1 MQDLF
6 DMKREELN
14 DFLKRLVSNIND
26 KNKLEQIL
34 DNNIYIN
41 EAQEELNQRFC
52 DKYDESMITFQGM
65 LNGDKDSFFNSHF
78 ATTFKQSPTSTTYRL
93 LLKKFNLLDQLEN
106 NCIQKQ
112 ADFSFGSR
120 YENFGSIILLILSTA
135 FLIMSFLYNWIPL
148 LKILMMLFFIS
159 SIYLLYCTYKFKKY
173 ETKIEEVMNEK
184 DTVAA
189 EMKKISLPYLQKMFE
204 EALDEWENDPN
215 NIEVMKEAK
224 ENTEKIREQLVS
236 IDLDGLKLIPVKFRS
251 LEFLQ
256 LFETFLQDGRA
267 DSWKECVNL
276 YHQDVQFDEN
286 IRHHR
291 EQEEHNRQQ
300 SKLQQQ
306 ELWEQR
312 HQSDLQRQQLNE
324 SVRQSDLQRQQLNE
338 SIRQSTIQQEQLNE
352 NIKQST
358 LQHQQ
363 LNEMANQSKMQRDQ
377 LQEARKQTANQG
389 KQLDELRKHTRIGK
403 IIGASSILQNVQLN
417 NIHKEQKDHD
427 RWVEKG
433 FRTKEEEEQY
443 RRTHPKWSRNHPR
456 QGYYR

>member
-1 MQDLF
+1 M
-6 DMKREELN
+6 
-14 DFLKRLVSNIND
+14 
-26 KNKLEQIL
+26 
-34 DNNIYIN
+34 
-41 EAQEELNQRFC
+41 
-52 DKYDESMITFQGM
+52 
-65 LNGDKDSFFNSHF
+65 
-78 ATTFKQSPTSTTYRL
+78 

-106 NCIQKQ
+106 NYIQKQ
-112 ADFSFGSR
+112 ADFSLGSR

-135 FLIMSFLYNWIPL
+135 SLIMSFLYHWIPL
-148 LKILMMLFFIS
+148 LKVLMMLLFVG
-159 SIYLLYCTYKFKKY
+159 SIYLLYCTYKFRKY
-173 ETKIEEVMNEK
+173 ETKTKEVMKKK
-184 DTVAA
+184 DAVAA
-189 EMKKISLPYLQKMFE
+189 EMKKVSLPYLQKMFD
-204 EALDEWENDPN
+204 EALNEWENDPN
-215 NIEVMKEAK
+215 NIEIMKEAK
-224 ENTEKIREQLVS
+224 ENTEKIREQLAT

-251 LEFLQ
+251 PEFLQ

-300 SKLQQQ
+300 SELQQQ

-363 LNEMANQSKMQRDQ
+363 LDEMANQSKIQKDQ
-377 LQEARKQTANQG
+377 LHEARKQTANQG

-417 NIHKEQKDHD
+417 DIHKEQKDHD

>member
-6 DMKREELN
+6 DMKREELK
-14 DFLKRLVSNIND
+14 DFLKHLIGNVND
-26 KNKLEQIL
+26 KNELEQIL
-34 DNNIYIN
+34 DNNVYIN
-41 EAQEELNQRFC
+41 EANKELNQRFC
-52 DKYDESMITFQGM
+52 DKYEESMITFQGM

-78 ATTFKQSPTSTTYRL
+78 ATVFKQAPTSTTYKL

-106 NCIQKQ
+106 NYIQKR

-120 YENFGSIILLILSTA
+120 YENFGSTILLILSTA
-135 FLIMSFLYNWIPL
+135 FLIMSFIYNWIPL
-148 LKILMMLFFIS
+148 LKVLMMLLFIS
-159 SIYLLYCTYKFKKY
+159 CIYLVYCTYKFKKY
-173 ETKIEEVMNEK
+173 KTKTNEIIKEK

-189 EMKKISLPYLQKMFE
+189 EMEKISLPYLQKMFE

-215 NIEVMKEAK
+215 NIEIMREAK
-224 ENTEKIREQLVS
+224 ENTEKIRKQLAM

-300 SKLQQQ
+300 TEIQQQ

-312 HQSDLQRQQLNE
+312 HQSDLQRQQL
-324 SVRQSDLQRQQLNE
+324 SE
-338 SIRQSTIQQEQLNE
+338 SIRQSGIQQEQLNE

-363 LNEMANQSKMQRDQ
+363 LDEMANQSKMQRDQ
-377 LQEARKQTANQG
+377 LHEARKQTANQD
-389 KQLDELRKHTRIGK
+389 KQLDELQKHTKLGK
-403 IIGASSILQNVQLN
+403 IIGASSIFQNVQLN
-417 NIHKEQKDHD
+417 DIHKEQKSHD

>member
-1 MQDLF
+1 
-6 DMKREELN
+6 
-14 DFLKRLVSNIND
+14 
-26 KNKLEQIL
+26 
-34 DNNIYIN
+34 
-41 EAQEELNQRFC
+41 
-52 DKYDESMITFQGM
+52 
-65 LNGDKDSFFNSHF
+65 
-78 ATTFKQSPTSTTYRL
+78 
-93 LLKKFNLLDQLEN
+93 
-106 NCIQKQ
+106 
-112 ADFSFGSR
+112 
-120 YENFGSIILLILSTA
+120 
-135 FLIMSFLYNWIPL
+135 
-148 LKILMMLFFIS
+148 
-159 SIYLLYCTYKFKKY
+159 
-173 ETKIEEVMNEK
+173 
-184 DTVAA
+184 
-189 EMKKISLPYLQKMFE
+189 MKKISLPYLQKMFD
-204 EALDEWENDPN
+204 EALNEWENDPN
-215 NIEVMKEAK
+215 NIEIMKEAK
-224 ENTEKIREQLVS
+224 ENTEKIREQLAT

-300 SKLQQQ
+300 SELQQQ

-312 HQSDLQRQQLNE
+312 H
-324 SVRQSDLQRQQLNE
+324 QSDLQRQQLNE

-352 NIKQST
+352 NVKQST

-363 LNEMANQSKMQRDQ
+363 LDEMANQSKIQKDQ
-377 LQEARKQTANQG
+377 LHEARKQTANQG

-403 IIGASSILQNVQLN
+403 IIGASSIFQNIQLN
-417 NIHKEQKDHD
+417 DIHKEQKDHD